1 MPTIE
6 NVLTEQT
13 YKNDHTETGRRVY
26 ETLRDDKV
34 SCHHRTAKL
43 LSLLIQELETKG
55 ILSEADIDSLLLDT
69 IP

>member
-6 NVLTEQT
+6 DVLAVQT
-13 YKNDHTETGRRVY
+13 YKNENTETGRRIY
-26 ETLRDDKV
+26 ATLQDDKV
-34 SCHHRTAKL
+34 SHHHRTAKL
-43 LSLLIQELETKG
+43 LSLLIQELETRG